1 MMVNDTAAPRRSA
14 REHRVPRDGISGGGA
29 ARPEPRA
36 VVKLVRLP
44 PPNPKRWTARR
55 KAEVVAAVRSGRIG
69 ADEACRRYR
78 LSSEELQS
86 WQRLVE
92 RHGLMGLRATRI
104 QEFRESAGRAEE
116 TGAERTGAESA

>member
-1 MMVNDTAAPRRSA
+1 MLNDAAAPRRSA
-14 REHRVPRDGISGGGA
+14 T
-29 ARPEPRA
+29 
-36 VVKLVRLP
+36 VKLVHLP
-44 PPNPKRWTARR
+44 PPNPKRWTAHR

-92 RHGLMGLRATRI
+92 RHGLAGLCTTRI
-104 QEFRESAGRAEE
+104 QEFRESAAQPEE
-116 TGAERTGAESA
+116 TGAKSA